1 MAFHVRNIATA
12 KAKTAF
18 SRGAAIVTNNKEN
31 RVTLYTMKYNA
42 ADYNSA
48 KVMSY
53 PANIKFGEFKR
64 RCSEKMSCTVLS
76 SLLLVMTSC
85 TFSSITFVFSSFFII
100 VFSAT
105 ITSSSSFSSTTSTD
119 LDCPH
124 PMLSVTHYRYVWQ
137 TQLWCW

>member
-53 PANIKFGEFKR
+53 PANIKFGECIIPSFGVYASR
-64 RCSEKMSCTVLS
+64 VRILDQTVENNHYGA
-76 SLLLVMTSC
+76 TSIGTRP
-85 TFSSITFVFSSFFII
+85 TFGSNQPNLEVHLFDDKIAFISKGQ
-100 VFSAT
+100 VS
-105 ITSSSSFSSTTSTD
+105 
-119 LDCPH
+119 
-124 PMLSVTHYRYVWQ
+124 
-137 TQLWCW
+137 

>member
-1 MAFHVRNIATA
+1 MNLLNKLILSPFAILNEMAFHVRNIATA

-53 PANIKFGEFKR
+53 PANIKFE
-64 RCSEKMSCTVLS
+64 
-76 SLLLVMTSC
+76 
-85 TFSSITFVFSSFFII
+85 I
-100 VFSAT
+100 
-105 ITSSSSFSSTTSTD
+105 
-119 LDCPH
+119 
-124 PMLSVTHYRYVWQ
+124 
-137 TQLWCW
+137 